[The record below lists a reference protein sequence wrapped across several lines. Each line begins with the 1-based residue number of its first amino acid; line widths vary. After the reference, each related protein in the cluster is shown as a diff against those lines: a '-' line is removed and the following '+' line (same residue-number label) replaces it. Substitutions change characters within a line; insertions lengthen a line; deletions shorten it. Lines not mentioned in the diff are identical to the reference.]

1 MFDSS
6 ADSEN
11 IITQPAR
18 EFDDI
23 KSESLNVKQLL
34 PSLNR
39 GDRRNN
45 ASKFIRYL
53 KIAVEAVSFFDG
65 KNIPLNYFIEGCE
78 KAKSMLL
85 EAESQFTKIIRT
97 RIMSEAVVLYKIRTC
112 AVQLIFK
119 TSLWRFKKY
128 ISAARRVGSYLSKE

>member
-34 PSLNR
+34 QSLNR

-45 ASKFIRYL
+45 DASKFIRYL
-53 KIAVEAVSFFDG
+53 KIAVCRSRILFRRQKHSF
-65 KNIPLNYFIEGCE
+65 K
-78 KAKSMLL
+78 LL
-85 EAESQFTKIIRT
+85 YRG
-97 RIMSEAVVLYKIRTC
+97 M
-112 AVQLIFK
+112 
-119 TSLWRFKKY
+119 
-128 ISAARRVGSYLSKE
+128 